1 MVKDADYDSKNYV
14 YASQGTRNI
23 KKKIII
29 IHKLMICLHKFY
41 I

>member
-1 MVKDADYDSKNYV
+1 MVKDVDYDSKNYV
-14 YASQGTRNI
+14 YASQGTRKI

-29 IHKLMICLHKFY
+29 INELMICLLNFY